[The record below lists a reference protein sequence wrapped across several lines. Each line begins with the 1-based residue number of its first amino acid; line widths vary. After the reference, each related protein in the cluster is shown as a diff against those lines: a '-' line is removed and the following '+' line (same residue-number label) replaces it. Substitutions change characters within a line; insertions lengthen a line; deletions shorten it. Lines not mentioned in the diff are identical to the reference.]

1 MNPILPEQVFFT
13 RGAGQH
19 KEKLVSFELAL
30 REAGI
35 APFNLVK
42 VSSILPPHCIIVP
55 PEEGRKMLSPGQVLF
70 LVLSENC
77 TTETDHLISASIGAA
92 IPNNSAQHGYLSEY
106 HTSGHEEKEAG
117 HHAEDLAAYML
128 ATILTDN
135 FDDSKVWNEEKSTYK
150 ISENITVRTQHITQT
165 AKGQNGLW
173 TTVVAAAVLIT

>member
-13 RGAGQH
+13 KGVGQH

-42 VSSILPPHCIIVP
+42 VSSILPPRCIIIP
-55 PEEGRKMLSPGQVLF
+55 PEEGGKMLSPGQILF
-70 LVLSENC
+70 LVMSENA
-77 TTETDHLISASIGAA
+77 TEKPDHLISSSIGVAV
-92 IPNNSAQHGYLSEY
+92 PNNTAQHGYLSEY
-106 HTSGHEEKEAG
+106 HTSGLEEKEAG

-135 FDDSKVWNEEKSTYK
+135 FDDSKVWNEEKSTYF
-150 ISENITVRTQHITQT
+150 ISDNITVKTQNTTQT
-165 AKGQNGLW
+165 ARGQEGLW